1 MKKHLSL
8 LLLILPFIG
17 FAQQNDSTNISNI
30 YKAALT
36 KSDCYENLRFLCK
49 NIGPRLS
56 GSENAD
62 KAVKYFEEKMKSYG
76 FDRVYL
82 QELKVPVWRRL
93 DKAKAEI
100 ITTKK
105 TVNICALGGSV
116 ATPAKGLQ
124 AEVIEVKTFE
134 ELDQL
139 GEKNIKGKIVF
150 FNRPMEPTHI
160 ETFHAYGG
168 AVNQRGSGASKA
180 AKYGAIACVVRS
192 MNLRIDEFPHTGA
205 MRYDAKYP
213 KIPAAAIS
221 TSDAE
226 ALSASIK
233 KQSTQLF
240 IKFNCDTFPDKVS
253 YNVIAEIKGSEF
265 PEQIITVGGHLDS
278 WDLAE
283 GAHDDGTGCVQSLE
297 VLHLFKTL
305 GIRPKRT
312 IRAVM
317 FMNEENGL
325 RGGLKY
331 AEEAKRLNEKHLAAI
346 ETDAGGFTPR
356 GFDIDASSAVISK
369 IKSWEYL
376 LKPYGL
382 HEIEKGGSGSDIG
395 PLKAPNVSLIGY
407 RPDSQRYF
415 DIHHAAT
422 DVFEAVNKRELELG
436 AASITA
442 LVYLIDQYG
451 L

>member
-1 MKKHLSL
+1 MKKL
-8 LLLILPFIG
+8 LLLLFLPFLS

-30 YKAALT
+30 YKVALT

-93 DKAKAEI
+93 DQAKAEI
-100 ITTKK
+100 VTTK
-105 TVNICALGGSV
+105 TAVNICALGGSV
-116 ATPAKGLQ
+116 ATSSKGIK
-124 AEVIEVKTFE
+124 AEVVEVKTFE

-150 FNRPMEPTHI
+150 FSRPMDPIHI
-160 ETFHAYGG
+160 ETFQAYGG
-168 AVNQRGSGASKA
+168 AVNQRGGGASRA

-192 MNLRIDEFPHTGA
+192 MNLRTDEFPHTGA

-221 TSDAE
+221 TRDADL
-226 ALSASIK
+226 LSASIK
-233 KQSTQLF
+233 KQNTQLF
-240 IKFNCDTFPDKVS
+240 IKFNCDTLPDKVS
-253 YNVIAEIKGSEF
+253 YNVIAEIKGTEF
-265 PEQIITVGGHLDS
+265 PEQIITIGGHLDS
-278 WDLAE
+278 WDLGE
-283 GAHDDGTGCVQSLE
+283 GAHDDGAGCVQSLE

-305 GIRPKRT
+305 GIKPKRT

-331 AEEAKRLNEKHLAAI
+331 AEEAKRLNETHLMALEA
-346 ETDAGGFTPR
+346 DAGGFTPR
-356 GFDIDASSAVISK
+356 GFDIEAPTAVISK
-369 IKSWEYL
+369 IKSWERL

-382 HEIEKGGSGSDIG
+382 HEIGEGGSGSDIG
-395 PLKAPNVSLIGY
+395 PLKAQNVSLIGY

-415 DIHHAAT
+415 DVHHAAT

-436 AASITA
+436 AASMAA

>member
-1 MKKHLSL
+1 MKNRLAL
-8 LLLILPFIG
+8 LLLLLPFIG
-17 FAQQNDSTNISNI
+17 FAQQSDSLIISNI
-30 YKAALT
+30 YKSALT
-36 KSDCYENLRFLCK
+36 KSDCYENLRYLCK

-62 KAVKYFEEKMKSYG
+62 KAVKFFEEKMKSYG

-93 DKAKAEI
+93 DKASAEI
-100 ITTKK
+100 TTTK
-105 TVNICALGGSV
+105 TPVNICALGGSV
-116 ATPAKGLQ
+116 ATPSKGIK

-150 FNRPMEPTHI
+150 FNRPMDPTHI

-168 AVNQRGSGASKA
+168 AVNQRGAGASKA

-205 MRYDAKYP
+205 MRYDSKYP
-213 KIPAAAIS
+213 RIPAAAIS
-221 TSDAE
+221 TRDAE
-226 ALSASIK
+226 LLSASIK
-233 KQSTQLF
+233 KQTTQLF
-240 IKFNCDTFPDKVS
+240 IKYNCDTLPDKVS
-253 YNVIAEIKGSEF
+253 YNVIAEIKGTTY
-265 PEQIITVGGHLDS
+265 PEQIITIGGHLDS

-297 VLHLFKTL
+297 VLHLFQTL
-305 GIRPKRT
+305 GIKPKHT

-356 GFDIDASSAVISK
+356 GFDIDASNAVVNK

-382 HEIEKGGSGSDIG
+382 HEIDKGGSGSDIG
-395 PLKAPNVSLIGY
+395 PLKTQNVSLIGY

-436 AASITA
+436 AASMAA

>member
-1 MKKHLSL
+1 MKKFL
-8 LLLILPFIG
+8 LLLLFPVLSFG
-17 FAQQNDSTNISNI
+17 QSNDSLIISNI
-30 YKAALT
+30 YKSALT
-36 KSDCYENLRFLCK
+36 KSECYENLRFLCK

-62 KAVKYFEEKMKSYG
+62 KSVKYFEDKMKSYG

-93 DKAKAEI
+93 DQAKAEI
-100 ITTKK
+100 INTK
-105 TVNICALGGSV
+105 TSVNICALGGSV
-116 ATPAKGLQ
+116 ATPSKGIK
-124 AEVIEVKTFE
+124 AEVIEVKNFD
-134 ELDQL
+134 ELEKL
-139 GEKNIKGKIVF
+139 GEQVKGKIVF
-150 FNRPMEPTHI
+150 FNREMEPSHI
-160 ETFHAYGG
+160 ETFRAYGG
-168 AVNQRGSGASKA
+168 AVNQRGSGASRA
-180 AKYGAIACVVRS
+180 AKLGAVACLVRS

-205 MRYDAKYP
+205 MRYDNKYP
-213 KIPAAAIS
+213 RIPAAAIS
-221 TSDAE
+221 TRDAE
-226 ALSASIK
+226 LLSANLK
-233 KQSTQLF
+233 KQATQVF
-240 IKFNCDTFPDKVS
+240 MKFNCDTLPDKVS
-253 YNVIAEIKGSEF
+253 YNVIAEIKGSVY
-265 PEQIITVGGHLDS
+265 PEKIITIGGHLDS
-278 WDLAE
+278 WDLGE
-283 GAHDDGTGCVQSLE
+283 GAHDDGAGCVQSLE
-297 VLHLFKTL
+297 VLHLFKML
-305 GIRPKRT
+305 GIKPKHT

-331 AEEAKRLNEKHLAAI
+331 AEEAKRLNEQHLAAI

-356 GFDIDASSAVISK
+356 GFDIDAPAHVVSK

-382 HEIEKGGSGSDIG
+382 HEIEKGGSGADIG
-395 PLKAPNVSLIGY
+395 PLKTQNVSLIGY

-415 DIHHAAT
+415 DVHHAAT

-436 AASITA
+436 AASMAA